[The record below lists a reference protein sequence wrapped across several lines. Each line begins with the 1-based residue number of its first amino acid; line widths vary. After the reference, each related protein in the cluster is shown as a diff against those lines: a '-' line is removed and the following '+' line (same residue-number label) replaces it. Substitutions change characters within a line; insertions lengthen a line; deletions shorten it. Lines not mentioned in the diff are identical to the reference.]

1 MTFDI
6 IEVLKQ
12 KVSGQVLAHEKDYV
26 VEKNQALAG
35 FYPILLSLLQGKP
48 GLIQSLQTQLN
59 PKIGDLFQ
67 GHSSLK
73 QQLLQHL
80 SPTIPID
87 QTEQTL
93 NQAIA
98 PTLHVLENEAGS
110 SHPDGIAH
118 FLTTQLAK
126 IQAHLPTWALPL
138 LAGLGVSGSH
148 AAPVVQQHV
157 PPEKEEKKSGFILP
171 LIAFLIL
178 AGLLAFLFKAC
189 NSSKT
194 QPVTAAATQATNPA
208 RLQISTGATGDLVTC
223 QIYLNQPK
231 YMQILQTEVKQ
242 IFNHNNGCGADA
254 SGMYGTEFMDQD
266 LIPSVLKHLKGVP
279 NTNLNWQA
287 DQVTIQSANLS
298 DAKALAEK
306 IKPLLKNVKVS
317 VLPAAGAAATAAT
330 LPASSPAEVDRAVND
345 SITQAG
351 QALANID
358 RNNVTALDIA
368 TALNLQIINFDS
380 ASSEIPKSNQ
390 QILDQAAALMK
401 GAPHVVLNVEGH
413 TDATGNAQANKTLS
427 LQRAQAVV
435 KYLVAQGVNPTQLKA
450 VGFGQEQPVADNA
463 TESGKF
469 RNRRIEFEVVN
480 TETGTVR
487 KVDEQ
492 GVNKQP

>member
-1 MTFDI
+1 M
-6 IEVLKQ
+6 
-12 KVSGQVLAHEKDYV
+12 
-26 VEKNQALAG
+26 
-35 FYPILLSLLQGKP
+35 
-48 GLIQSLQTQLN
+48 
-59 PKIGDLFQ
+59 
-67 GHSSLK
+67 
-73 QQLLQHL
+73 
-80 SPTIPID
+80 
-87 QTEQTL
+87 
-93 NQAIA
+93 
-98 PTLHVLENEAGS
+98 
-110 SHPDGIAH
+110 
-118 FLTTQLAK
+118 
-126 IQAHLPTWALPL
+126 
-138 LAGLGVSGSH
+138 
-148 AAPVVQQHV
+148 AA
-157 PPEKEEKKSGFILP
+157 
-171 LIAFLIL
+171 
-178 AGLLAFLFKAC
+178 
-189 NSSKT
+189 
-194 QPVTAAATQATNPA
+194 
-208 RLQISTGATGDLVTC
+208 
-223 QIYLNQPK
+223 
-231 YMQILQTEVKQ
+231 
-242 IFNHNNGCGADA
+242 
-254 SGMYGTEFMDQD
+254 
-266 LIPSVLKHLKGVP
+266 
-279 NTNLNWQA
+279 
-287 DQVTIQSANLS
+287 
-298 DAKALAEK
+298 K